1 MNVTFEKA
9 IDLEELSLFLSEINK
24 HKKSNIGYCGE
35 KVEEIYQTLKEDFVS
50 GDHGDIN
57 FILARNSEEIIAAI
71 GLDIDETSAEV
82 WGPFNQTSSVNLQYP
97 LWEELKN
104 ENPTVQ
110 TFSFFIN
117 KENLQ
122 QQQFMKE
129 IKAKKTGEHLILEMK
144 ERSFE
149 RVSKMNSVPFIESDF
164 KAFEELHKET
174 FPSTYYDARTII
186 ERLGA
191 VNNLRV
197 LKSESNELQGYTYY
211 EVNPEM
217 SEASLE
223 YIAISTKAQNQGL
236 GTMMLKEALTDMFSY
251 PQIKE
256 ITLTV
261 NHTNSLA
268 NHLYM
273 KTGFEQ
279 KDSLITYLL
288 EL

>member
-9 IDLEELSLFLSEINK
+9 IDLEELSLFLSEINQ

-50 GDHGDIN
+50 GDRGDIN

-71 GLDIDETSAEV
+71 GFDIDETSAEV
-82 WGPFNQTSSVNLQYP
+82 WGPFNQTSSVNLQYE

-129 IKAKKTGEHLILEMK
+129 IKAKKTGEYLILEMK
-144 ERSFE
+144 ERNFE

-164 KAFEELHKET
+164 KAFEELHNET
-174 FPSTYYDARTII
+174 FPNTYYDARTII

-191 VNNLRV
+191 GNTLRV
-197 LKSESNELQGYTYY
+197 LKTESNVLQGYAYY

-223 YIAISTKAQNQGL
+223 YIGISAKAQNQGL
-236 GTMMLKEALTDMFSY
+236 GTIMLKEALTDMFSY
-251 PQIKE
+251 PLIKE

-273 KTGFEQ
+273 KAGFEQ
-279 KDSLITYLL
+279 KDSLISYLL